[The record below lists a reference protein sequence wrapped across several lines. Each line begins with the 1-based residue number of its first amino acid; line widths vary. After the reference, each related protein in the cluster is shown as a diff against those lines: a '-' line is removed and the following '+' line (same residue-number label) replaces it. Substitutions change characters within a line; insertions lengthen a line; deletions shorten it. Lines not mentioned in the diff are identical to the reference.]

1 MMLLRLSRGRHSW
14 AHTLG
19 TLEATLGKDALNYF
33 DDIDQNAIASGSIAQ
48 VRGASH
54 LDTSLALHFIHLS
67 RCRLPYGCLISRVP
81 QVHVAHLE
89 GHKVAVK
96 VRHPG
101 VRRQIALD
109 FHIMKS
115 VARFVHYIPGMS
127 WLNLEASME
136 QFSDTIA
143 GQTRLDVEGDNLDN
157 FVHNFKAQRQ
167 WCGFPRVILKSHALL
182 VESFEEGQLASKYV
196 TPFRRYRDFLR
207 RRDAAAGSAPKAAG
221 IWSRVCGVVTCC
233 FGASREEEEWNE
245 DEYVDLSLGQVC

>member
-1 MMLLRLSRGRHSW
+1 M
-14 AHTLG
+14 
-19 TLEATLGKDALNYF
+19 
-33 DDIDQNAIASGSIAQ
+33 
-48 VRGASH
+48 
-54 LDTSLALHFIHLS
+54 
-67 RCRLPYGCLISRVP
+67 

-115 VARFVHYIPGMS
+115 VAKFVSYIPGMS

-143 GQTRLDVEGDNLDN
+143 GQTRLDVEGDNLDQ
-157 FVHNFKAQRQ
+157 FVNNFKYQRQ
-167 WCGFPRVILKSHALL
+167 WCGFPRVVLKSPALL

-196 TPFRRYRDFLR
+196 APFRRYRNFLERRKSEAQGGAAKGWLSRAYGWCVSCFGLR
-207 RRDAAAGSAPKAAG
+207 RS
-221 IWSRVCGVVTCC
+221 
-233 FGASREEEEWNE
+233 EEEEWDE
-245 DEYVDLSLGQVC
+245 DEYIDLSLGQVGCPLFASLILPCHLTESSTLDEILICEEKKPCAGPTKSQTPRPWP